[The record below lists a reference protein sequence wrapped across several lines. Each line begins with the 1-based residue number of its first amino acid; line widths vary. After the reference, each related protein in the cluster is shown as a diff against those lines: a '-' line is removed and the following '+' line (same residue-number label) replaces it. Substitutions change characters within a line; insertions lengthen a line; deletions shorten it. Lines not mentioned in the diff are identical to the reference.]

1 MLKSDNTPVIIDFGL
16 STFVHKDTHIYTKCG
31 TPGYL
36 SPEIVFLNAENPQF
50 YTQSDIFSVGVIFHY
65 LITGMPLFNGET
77 ASEVYERNK
86 KLCSHNCKNV
96 RSSRL
101 NLLGLTT
108 SYFGCVRLIFK
119 MKHMRPNREDK
130 R

>member
-1 MLKSDNTPVIIDFGL
+1 MKSDNTPVIIDFGL

-86 KLCSHNCKNV
+86 KFDIDFDAIKNYF
-96 RSSRL
+96 
-101 NLLGLTT
+101 TT
-108 SYFGCVRLIFK
+108 EEFDLFQK
-119 MKHMRPNREDK
+119 MLKMNP
-130 R
+130 